1 MNQPRIWRSS
11 GGWGGGAWGRSRVVE
26 DEEDKEKE
34 KQEEGGRGRSI
45 IRRGQGSSE
54 RERGLKE
61 LVVPLRTR

>member
-1 MNQPRIWRSS
+1 M
-11 GGWGGGAWGRSRVVE
+11 E